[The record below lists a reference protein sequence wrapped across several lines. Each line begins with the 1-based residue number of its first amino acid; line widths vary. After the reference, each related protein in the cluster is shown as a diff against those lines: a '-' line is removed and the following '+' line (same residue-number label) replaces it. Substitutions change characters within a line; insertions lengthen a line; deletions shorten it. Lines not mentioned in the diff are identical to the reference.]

1 MCGRF
6 QIADEKKIT
15 DLMDVLGVDDRQ
27 PGLAFDI
34 APGARISIVR
44 QTDAGAQVD
53 DATWWLLLDTETHKP
68 LYKYPSFNTR
78 SDKLNIP
85 RSAGYKA
92 CRETRCIIPATAFVE
107 GLGDGKTYHKLEHK
121 DRGIAFGG
129 LYREWLNRETGE
141 IRLSASIITLPPL
154 ENDHWKSTIHPKS
167 LPLMLPQESD
177 VIAAWLDPENKGV
190 ADFDRLLQPQLYY
203 PLISTPIGRPSK
215 WNPKGDS
222 EIISAG

>member
-6 QIADEKKIT
+6 QIADEKIIT
-15 DLMDVLGVDDRQ
+15 DLMGALGVDDGQ

-53 DATWWLLLDTETHKP
+53 GATWWLLLDTETHKP

-78 SDKLNIP
+78 SDKLNTP
-85 RSAGYKA
+85 RSAGHKA
-92 CRETRCIIPATAFVE
+92 YRETRCIIPATAFVE
-107 GLGDGKTYHKLEHK
+107 GLGDGKTYHKLAHE

-141 IRLSASIITLPPL
+141 IKLSASIITLPPL
-154 ENDHWKSTIHPKS
+154 DNDHWKKSIHPKS
-167 LPLMLPQESD
+167 LPLMLPHESD
-177 VIAAWLDPENKGV
+177 VIAAWLDPDNKDV
-190 ADFDRLLQPQLYY
+190 ADFDQLLQPRLYY
-203 PLISTPIGRPSK
+203 PLISTPIDRPSK
-215 WNPKGDS
+215 WNPIGDS
-222 EIISAG
+222 MMINA